1 MLLLTFLA
9 EIAHLTHDL
18 AVALYDLVAGRKRR
32 RYQHSVLVRAPQD
45 AVWRAVDADTITL
58 GTIIPMTATTELVAG
73 TEDVYRTDFQIGDE
87 KPHATMTWRQEL
99 RREGEALHCRILV
112 DGTESGLVH
121 GPDDRLGY
129 ELATSPEGTRLT
141 VFREVTPNGIL
152 DAILAP
158 FGARVG
164 ARTYKKKIEKEVGA
178 PRTTLERL
186 AASGI
191 VLSLVAFASFCYL
204 WGFQFAATLAVVI
217 LLHELGHALA
227 MKLVGMEVKGIYLIP
242 FFGGIAVPKSPYRTD
257 FQTGF
262 VCLMGPGFSLVPTF
276 AFLAAYQIIG
286 GAILYEAALVSA
298 IINLINLLPIL
309 PLDGGHVVKS
319 ILTAVNRRL
328 ANIAAVIGCAAGV
341 FLAWRYETYIL
352 GVLVLLVAGG
362 LLFPG
367 NDKDRKELERAPM
380 SGLAAAVLLV
390 GLLATAAGH
399 GYAGYSVYSSAKHA
413 QQREQRATAP
423 ATPSGMPTPV
433 RKADAS
439 G

>member
-1 MLLLTFLA
+1 
-9 EIAHLTHDL
+9 
-18 AVALYDLVAGRKRR
+18 
-32 RYQHSVLVRAPQD
+32 
-45 AVWRAVDADTITL
+45 
-58 GTIIPMTATTELVAG
+58 
-73 TEDVYRTDFQIGDE
+73 
-87 KPHATMTWRQEL
+87 L

-112 DGTESGLVH
+112 DGTESELVH

-129 ELATSPEGTRLT
+129 ELSTSPEGTRLT
-141 VFREVTPNGIL
+141 VFREVTPNGIM

-204 WGFQFAATLAVVI
+204 WGFQFAAILAVVI
-217 LLHELGHALA
+217 LLHELGHVLA

-286 GAILYEAALVSA
+286 GAILYDAALVSA

-328 ANIAAVIGCAAGV
+328 ANIAALIGCAAGV

-367 NDKDRKELERAPM
+367 KDKDQKEPERVPM

-390 GLLATAAGH
+390 GLLVTAAGH
-399 GYAGYSVYSSAKHA
+399 GYAGYSVYSAVK
-413 QQREQRATAP
+413 QEQRATAP
-423 ATPSGMPTPV
+423 ATPSGMPTPL
-433 RKADAS
+433 RRADAS

>member
-1 MLLLTFLA
+1 M
-9 EIAHLTHDL
+9 
-18 AVALYDLVAGRKRR
+18 
-32 RYQHSVLVRAPQD
+32 
-45 AVWRAVDADTITL
+45 
-58 GTIIPMTATTELVAG
+58 
-73 TEDVYRTDFQIGDE
+73 
-87 KPHATMTWRQEL
+87 
-99 RREGEALHCRILV
+99 
-112 DGTESGLVH
+112 
-121 GPDDRLGY
+121 
-129 ELATSPEGTRLT
+129 
-141 VFREVTPNGIL
+141 
-152 DAILAP
+152 
-158 FGARVG
+158 
-164 ARTYKKKIEKEVGA
+164 
-178 PRTTLERL
+178 
-186 AASGI
+186 
-191 VLSLVAFASFCYL
+191 
-204 WGFQFAATLAVVI
+204 
-217 LLHELGHALA
+217 
-227 MKLVGMEVKGIYLIP
+227 IP

-380 SGLAAAVLLV
+380 SGLVAAVLLV

-399 GYAGYSVYSSAKHA
+399 GYAGYSVYSSAKHT
-413 QQREQRATAP
+413 QQQEQRTTAP

>member
-18 AVALYDLVAGRKRR
+18 AVALYDLVVGRKRR
-32 RYQHSVLVRAPQD
+32 RFQHSVLVRAPQD
-45 AVWRAVDADTITL
+45 AVWRAVDADTITF
-58 GTIIPMTATTELVAG
+58 GSIIPMTAITERVAG

-87 KPHATMTWRQEL
+87 KPHTKMTWHQEL

-112 DGTESGLVH
+112 DGTESELVH

-129 ELATSPEGTRLT
+129 ELSTSPEGTRLT
-141 VFREVTPNGIL
+141 VFREVTPNGIM

-158 FGARVG
+158 FGTRVG

-178 PRTTLERL
+178 PRTSLERL

-204 WGFQFAATLAVVI
+204 WGFQFAAILAVVI
-217 LLHELGHALA
+217 LLHELGHVLA

-286 GAILYEAALVSA
+286 GAILYDAALVSA

-328 ANIAAVIGCAAGV
+328 ANIAALIGCAAGV

-367 NDKDRKELERAPM
+367 KDKDQKEPERVPM

-390 GLLATAAGH
+390 GLLVTAAGH
-399 GYAGYSVYSSAKHA
+399 GYAGYSVYSAVK
-413 QQREQRATAP
+413 QEQRATAP
-423 ATPSGMPTPV
+423 ATPSGMPTPL
-433 RKADAS
+433 RRADAS